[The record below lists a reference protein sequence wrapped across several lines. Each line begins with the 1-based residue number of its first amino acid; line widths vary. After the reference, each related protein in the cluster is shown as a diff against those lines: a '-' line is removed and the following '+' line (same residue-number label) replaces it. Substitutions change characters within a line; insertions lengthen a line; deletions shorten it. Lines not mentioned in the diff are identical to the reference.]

1 MHTQCIGMYVRI
13 DPYESALVAAQQERV
28 ACERQLALCGLQ
40 PQYLQQ
46 AVALRTR
53 IARLEA
59 TIKLLEQL
67 RGLPL
72 AESTPDGT
80 GTLGD
85 LVRVILSA
93 NIGRPM
99 TVTQIRNVATAM
111 GIQFKKHQ
119 NAASALTLTLRR
131 LGIKPGSGVITNLGT
146 QPMTFIWDVTVPL
159 PSPNIPFPSSM

>member
-1 MHTQCIGMYVRI
+1 MYVRI
-13 DPYESALVAAQQERV
+13 DPYESAFVAAQQELV
-28 ACERQLALCGLQ
+28 ACERQLLLCGQ
-40 PQYLQQ
+40 HPQYVQQ
-46 AVALRTR
+46 AIALKTR
-53 IARLEA
+53 IHRLKA
-59 TIKLLEQL
+59 TIKILGQL

-99 TVTQIRNVATAM
+99 TVTQIRNVANAM
-111 GIQFKKHQ
+111 GIQFKKYQ

-131 LGIKPGSGVITNLGT
+131 LGDKPGSGVITNLGT
-146 QPMTFIWDVTVPL
+146 HPMTFEWDVTVPL
-159 PSPNIPFPSSM
+159 PSPQIPFPSVM